1 MVGGGHPSYLSVS
14 FNRLV
19 GCIPCYVQYAI
30 GIFDNCGS
38 GMDFS
43 VRWHN
48 FGVVGPVD
56 SSVFRFREHWS
67 VAIRRAAV
75 STWKVGGVGAFP
87 DYEYFVSCHAWH
99 LCSIREVDRSL
110 TVKSELPSLAPG
122 KSLPVYGGANF
133 DP

>member
-75 STWKVGGVGAFP
+75 STWKVGGVGAFQTTYTRLELSP
-87 DYEYFVSCHAWH
+87 STRMSGCSCQCLGSGMAG
-99 LCSIREVDRSL
+99 
-110 TVKSELPSLAPG
+110 PYP
-122 KSLPVYGGANF
+122 F
-133 DP
+133 M

>member
-38 GMDFS
+38 GVDFS

-48 FGVVGPVD
+48 LGVVGPVD
-56 SSVFRFREHWS
+56 SSVFKFREHWG

-75 STWKVGGVGAFP
+75 STWKVGGVGAFQ
-87 DYEYFVSCHAWH
+87 DYVYA
-99 LCSIREVDRSL
+99 IRFEPVTQNVGL
-110 TVKSELPSLAPG
+110 F
-122 KSLPVYGGANF
+122 LPVVGVWDRVVISVFVAW
-133 DP
+133 

>member
-56 SSVFRFREHWS
+56 SSVSDS
-67 VAIRRAAV
+67 VNI
-75 STWKVGGVGAFP
+75 GVLQLDELQFP
-87 DYEYFVSCHAWH
+87 
-99 LCSIREVDRSL
+99 
-110 TVKSELPSLAPG
+110 PG
-122 KSLPVYGGANF
+122 KLVGSVPSQTTYTRLELSPSTRVSGCSCQCLGSGAC
-133 DP
+133 